1 MIRAW
6 PIIVVM
12 VLSILALVVSGIAIF
27 QTWRPGPS
35 QLTPADRLP
44 EDREARLTPEQTT
57 AADRPVL
64 QPRSRVANMD
74 APVTGAR
81 PLQPSQTEVTT
92 DETDITTVESEAKPV
107 TSKAARSPTTAEA
120 FTTGPQWWPR
130 REGRIAKGV
139 SNRAQL
145 AAHLT
150 LPELAPV
157 LAAKGLRAGDPIFIR
172 IFKAEREL
180 ELMLYHREDQRFR
193 RFRTYPIAAMSGQLG
208 PKLAE
213 GDRQA
218 PEGFYYVNRARMN
231 PHSTY
236 HLSFNLGYP
245 NAYDRDHGRTG
256 SYLMVHGGQVSI
268 GCFAMTDYGIE
279 EIYTLADAALN
290 NGQPFFRVH
299 IFPFRMTDEAL
310 ATMRDHTWDDFWV
323 NLREGYEHFEHRG
336 LPPNVTVA
344 GGRYAF
350 AETRPPIRR

>member
-1 MIRAW
+1 MDPPVAG
-6 PIIVVM
+6 
-12 VLSILALVVSGIAIF
+12 ALPPQPP
-27 QTWRPGPS
+27 QTEITPEETE
-35 QLTPADRLP
+35 LTAV
-44 EDREARLTPEQTT
+44 EREAEPVMS
-57 AADRPVL
+57 RP
-64 QPRSRVANMD
+64 
-74 APVTGAR
+74 AP
-81 PLQPSQTEVTT
+81 
-92 DETDITTVESEAKPV
+92 
-107 TSKAARSPTTAEA
+107 SPTTAEA
-120 FTTGPQWWPR
+120 FTIDPQWWPR

-145 AAHLT
+145 AARLT
-150 LPELAPV
+150 LPELAPM

-180 ELMLYHREDQRFR
+180 ELMIYHREDQRFR
-193 RFRTYPIAAMSGQLG
+193 QFRTYPIAAMSGELG

-218 PEGFYYVNRARMN
+218 PEGFYYVNRERMN
-231 PHSTY
+231 PQSNY

-279 EIYTLADAALN
+279 EIYSLADAALA

-299 IFPFRMTDEAL
+299 IFPFRMTDAAL
-310 ATMRDHTWDDFWV
+310 ATMRDHPWDDFWL
-323 NLREGYEHFEHRG
+323 NLRDGYEHFERYG

-344 GGRYAF
+344 DGRYAF
-350 AETRPPIRR
+350 AASRLPIRQ